1 MTGFVMD
8 WVFYGIVLGVLF
20 FGISAMLAVRYLLSV
35 RLEKLEKK
43 QRMEEE
49 ARQTA
54 ESNSGL

>member
-1 MTGFVMD
+1 MD

-20 FGISAMLAVRYLLSV
+20 FAISAMLITRYLLGI

-43 QRMEEE
+43 QQMEEE
-49 ARQTA
+49 ARQIS

>member
-1 MTGFVMD
+1 MD

-20 FGISAMLAVRYLLSV
+20 FGISAMLAVRYLLGA

-49 ARQTA
+49 AKQTA

>member
-1 MTGFVMD
+1 MD

-49 ARQTA
+49 AKQLA

>member
-1 MTGFVMD
+1 MKGFVMD

-20 FGISAMLAVRYLLSV
+20 FGISAMLAVRYLLGV

-49 ARQTA
+49 ARQIA

>member
-1 MTGFVMD
+1 MD

-20 FGISAMLAVRYLLSV
+20 FGISAMLVVRYLLSV
-35 RLEKLEKK
+35 RLEKIEKK

-49 ARQTA
+49 ARQIA